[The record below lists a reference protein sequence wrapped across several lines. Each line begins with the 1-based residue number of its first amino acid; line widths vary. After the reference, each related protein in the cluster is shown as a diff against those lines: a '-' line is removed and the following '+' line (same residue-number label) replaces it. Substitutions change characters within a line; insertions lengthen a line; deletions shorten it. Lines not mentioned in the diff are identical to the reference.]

1 MATAEKIT
9 APLVKRVLDEHL
21 QKHELKYDVK
31 QHNLHSTVFGEK
43 GDDGMVAEI
52 DDLQHCYKDTE
63 RRLAKIESSINWGV
77 LVVLGSFLAAVANL
91 VMK

>member
-1 MATAEKIT
+1 MATAERIT
-9 APLVKRVLDEHL
+9 APLIKKALDEHL

-31 QHNLHSTVFGEK
+31 LHDVHAAVFGEHK
-43 GDDGMVAEI
+43 DDGMISEI
-52 DDLQHCYKDTE
+52 DDLQHSYKDIE
-63 RRLAKIESSINWGV
+63 RRLTKIESSINWGV